1 MQRSDDAPNYLR
13 GDERV
18 DRLYAHRPIAR
29 GLLAGARTLT
39 RSLGALCAIS
49 TEGRIACTLQGLVNA
64 PRRSEDLA
72 DLRALLRANRERLDI
87 ADVREHFRLFERET
101 MLDELLKETD

>member
-1 MQRSDDAPNYLR
+1 M
-13 GDERV
+13 
-18 DRLYAHRPIAR
+18 
-29 GLLAGARTLT
+29 
-39 RSLGALCAIS
+39 IS

-87 ADVREHFRLFERET
+87 ADVREHFRRFERET